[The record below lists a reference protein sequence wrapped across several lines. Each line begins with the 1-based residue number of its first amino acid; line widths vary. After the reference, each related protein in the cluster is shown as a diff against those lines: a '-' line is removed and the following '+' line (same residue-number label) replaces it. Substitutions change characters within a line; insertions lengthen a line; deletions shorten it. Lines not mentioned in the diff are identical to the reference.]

1 MRFDLSPTCCTPV
14 DGIANEIHL
23 KLSSYR
29 VRDFSFY
36 DSELD
41 GQRWQFPTV
50 AFVKK
55 TMDRAIQC
63 AVSRELESS
72 WNQDVHRPLLDWV
85 FRPDT
90 GHSALDFR
98 YCNAASIIP
107 RFRPK
112 TVPSKMVDYCIH
124 VVPTTEERAR
134 IDRLCTT
141 RPGASINHT
150 DWGNLSSDPIALSIE
165 TKRDGEGLEQALS
178 QIGTWHASQWR
189 SLLLEKQ
196 QTPVDIDFLPAFI
209 AQGHSWYFVATTR
222 HDSGQAWLYTKVEVG
237 TTETLVGTF
246 QILVALQ
253 YLKCWIEDTY
263 WPAFRRY
270 MLALG

>member
-1 MRFDLSPTCCTPV
+1 
-14 DGIANEIHL
+14 
-23 KLSSYR
+23 
-29 VRDFSFY
+29 
-36 DSELD
+36 
-41 GQRWQFPTV
+41 
-50 AFVKK
+50 
-55 TMDRAIQC
+55 
-63 AVSRELESS
+63 
-72 WNQDVHRPLLDWV
+72 
-85 FRPDT
+85 
-90 GHSALDFR
+90 
-98 YCNAASIIP
+98 
-107 RFRPK
+107 
-112 TVPSKMVDYCIH
+112 MVDYCIH

-150 DWGNLSSDPIALSIE
+150 DWGNLSSDPIALSVE

-222 HDSGQAWLYTKVEVG
+222 HDSGQAWLYTKMEVG
-237 TTETLVGTF
+237 TTETVIGTF
-246 QILVALQ
+246 QILVALH
-253 YLKCWIEDTY
+253 YFKCWIEDTY